1 LAPVGL
7 WVLARRPIDPQLAQ
21 LKGLRTGD
29 GRPLPARL
37 KAEIMRELQ
46 RMELVLT
53 MIAEIEAERDAI
65 VNEAAPQHP
74 RADKIKALAEL
85 RSIGPEFA
93 TKLVGEVFYRSFDN
107 RR

>member
-1 LAPVGL
+1 
-7 WVLARRPIDPQLAQ
+7 
-21 LKGLRTGD
+21 
-29 GRPLPARL
+29 
-37 KAEIMRELQ
+37 
-46 RMELVLT
+46 LVLT

-93 TKLVGEVFYRSFDN
+93 TKLVGSVFYRSFDN
-107 RR
+107 RRQLSSGTTFLAKGLFRAKRDIAASATSVGG